1 MKKLARLIQTEECNV
16 ETDKIKNI
24 SKVFFKNK
32 TLIKK
37 VENCKPFIGK
47 RILFLCVSLIFGGI
61 ITHFYLK
68 SKNNILP
75 H

>member
-1 MKKLARLIQTEECNV
+1 MKKLARLIQTEECDV

-37 VENCKPFIGK
+37 
-47 RILFLCVSLIFGGI
+47 
-61 ITHFYLK
+61 
-68 SKNNILP
+68 
-75 H
+75 